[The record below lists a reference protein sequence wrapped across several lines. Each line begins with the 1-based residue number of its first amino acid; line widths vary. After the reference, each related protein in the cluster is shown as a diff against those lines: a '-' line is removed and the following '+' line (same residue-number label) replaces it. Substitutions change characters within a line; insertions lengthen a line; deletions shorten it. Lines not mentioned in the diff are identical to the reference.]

1 MYPRIKFQSK
11 KEFDAYMWRAT
22 YGFTGRQFEAG
33 LMNLHVRPEWRD
45 SLRSYMD
52 VWEEESELDAQK
64 IRWWNQYSC
73 TVGVGP
79 EWFLDYATKKGVVKH
94 LREETKLH
102 HDVYFRSHIAP
113 VQGKLEWT
121 LNGLMGKLDIDNMFE
136 VVSVTNELLP
146 DFLSDLPVI
155 RDEESEIV
163 WTISTFRSYSMVYVW
178 MHRDFFED
186 AEED

>member
-33 LMNLHVRPEWRD
+33 LMNLHVRSEWHD
-45 SLRSYMD
+45 ALRSYMD
-52 VWEEESELDAQK
+52 VWEEESELDAQR

-79 EWFLDYATKKGVVKH
+79 EWFLDYATKKGVVKR

-102 HDVYFRSHIAP
+102 HDVYLREHIAP
-113 VQGKLEWT
+113 VHKKLEQT
-121 LNGLMGKLDIDNMFE
+121 LNVLMWDLGIEDMFE
-136 VVSVTNELLP
+136 VASVTNELLP
-146 DFLSDLPVI
+146 DFLADLPAI
-155 RDEESEIV
+155 RDEDSEIV

-178 MHRDFFED
+178 MHRTTFTEGY
-186 AEED
+186 

>member
-33 LMNLHVRPEWRD
+33 LMNLHVRSEWHD
-45 SLRSYMD
+45 ALRSYMD
-52 VWEEESELDAQK
+52 VWEEESELDAQR

-73 TVGVGP
+73 TVAVGP
-79 EWFLDYATKKGVVKH
+79 AWFLDYATQKGVVKR
-94 LREETKLH
+94 LREEAKID
-102 HDVYFRSHIAP
+102 HDVYFREHIAP
-113 VQGKLEWT
+113 VYQKLEQT
-121 LNGLMGKLDIDNMFE
+121 LNVLMWDLGIEDMFE

-146 DFLSDLPVI
+146 DFLSDLPAI
-155 RDEESEIV
+155 RDEDSEIV

-178 MHRDFFED
+178 MHRTSFTEGY
-186 AEED
+186 

>member
-33 LMNLHVRPEWRD
+33 LMNLHVRSEWHD
-45 SLRSYMD
+45 ALRSYMD
-52 VWEEESELDAQK
+52 VWEEESELDAQR

-79 EWFLDYATKKGVVKH
+79 EWFLDYATQKGVVKR
-94 LREETKLH
+94 LREESKID
-102 HDVYFRSHIAP
+102 HDVYLREHIAP
-113 VQGKLEWT
+113 VYKKLEQT
-121 LNGLMGKLDIDNMFE
+121 LNVLMWDLGIEDMFE

-146 DFLSDLPVI
+146 DFLSDLPAI
-155 RDEESEIV
+155 RDEDSEIV

-178 MHRDFFED
+178 MHRTSFTEGY
-186 AEED
+186 

>member
-1 MYPRIKFQSK
+1 MYPRIKFQNK

-33 LMNLHVRPEWRD
+33 IMNLHIKPEWRED
-45 SLRSYMD
+45 LRHYMD

-79 EWFLDYATKKGVVKH
+79 EWFLDYATQKGVAKR
-94 LREETKLH
+94 LREESKLS
-102 HDVYFRSHIAP
+102 HDVYFLEHIVPA
-113 VQGKLEWT
+113 QKKMEQT
-121 LNGLMGKLDIDNMFE
+121 LNVLMWDLGIPNMFE
-136 VVSVTNELLP
+136 VASVTNELLP
-146 DFLSDLPVI
+146 DFLSDLPAI
-155 RDEESEIV
+155 RDEGSEIV

-178 MHRDFFED
+178 MNRTTFRDGC
-186 AEED
+186 